1 MKQSVFG
8 TLGKGIMDF
17 AEKNGRIAGGIAV
30 VGGVIAT
37 AILAYNARPKVDEII
52 SESKERLNDIEN
64 QVDEEGEE
72 ISEEEKSQAKKE
84 LTKETAKKI
93 ARVALPAVLVGL
105 ATIAT
110 DVAVVYSGEK
120 SIRDLSSMV
129 VAGDIAYKE
138 LFDKTREMVGDEKA
152 AEIKREIEED
162 HIEEDK
168 VWPVEENMVEYAGG
182 PYLFWDAMSRRW
194 FSTSESEIRKAALRC
209 NERMAKKG
217 VGEVYITLN
226 DFYDELHVARI
237 PLGDLVAWG
246 GNTLADELE
255 PSLYETVRTS
265 EGSATIL
272 DWQIRPMSNF
282 KTHYG
287 DF

>member
-1 MKQSVFG
+1 MKQSIFG

-17 AEKNGRIAGGIAV
+17 AEKNGRIVGGIAV

-37 AILAYNARPKVDEII
+37 AVLAYNARPKVDEII
-52 SESKERLNDIEN
+52 SESKEKAKEIEE
-64 QVDEEGEE
+64 QVDEDGEE
-72 ISEEEKSQAKKE
+72 ISEEKKSQAKKE

-93 ARVALPAVLVGL
+93 ARVALPTVLVGL

-168 VWPVEENMVEYAGG
+168 VWPAEENMVEYAGG
-182 PYLFWDAMSRRW
+182 PHLFWDAMSRRW
-194 FSTSESEIRKAALRC
+194 FSSSAEHIREVVAKC
-209 NERMAKKG
+209 NKRLSSGQEP
-217 VGEVYITLN
+217 YLTLN
-226 DFYDELHVARI
+226 EFYTELGVATI
-237 PLGDLVAWG
+237 PLGEGYAWG
-246 GNTLADELE
+246 GFTYSSTLE
-255 PSLYETVRTS
+255 PCMNDTVRTTN
-265 EGSATIL
+265 GSATIL
-272 DWQIRPMSNF
+272 DWYVRPMTNYRA
-282 KTHYG
+282 KVG